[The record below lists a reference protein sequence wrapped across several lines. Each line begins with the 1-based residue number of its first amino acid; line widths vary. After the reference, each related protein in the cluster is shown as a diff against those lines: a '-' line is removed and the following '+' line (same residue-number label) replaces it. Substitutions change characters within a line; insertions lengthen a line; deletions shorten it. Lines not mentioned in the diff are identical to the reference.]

1 MRQCNKD
8 SRKYEDTNNLEDN
21 KIVTGI
27 AGTVK
32 FNINSD
38 EDFRYNIVS
47 FKWSKTS
54 WILIGEMFCCSAY
67 LVDES
72 LNTAMGII
80 KSAIKNGNYGIYVL
94 KRIKII
100 PLQFQKLKNLLLL
113 QVREQRSNV
122 DWRKQE

>member
-27 AGTVK
+27 GGTVK

-80 KSAIKNGNYGIYVL
+80 KSAIKNGNYGIYGSETYKDNSFTISKTKKFVT
-94 KRIKII
+94 
-100 PLQFQKLKNLLLL
+100 FAG
-113 QVREQRSNV
+113 QRA
-122 DWRKQE
+122 KE